1 MPDYKCRNNVE
12 LGCGDTCCKFC
23 LGASEC
29 KYACQGRPDECGLSE
44 NKIGDGEDGEE
55 ENR

>member
-12 LGCGDTCCKFC
+12 LGCGDTCCRFC
-23 LGASEC
+23 IGANEC

-44 NKIGDGEDGEE
+44 NKMGKQL
-55 ENR
+55 

>member
-12 LGCGDTCCKFC
+12 LGCGDTCCRFC
-23 LGASEC
+23 IGATEC

-44 NKIGDGEDGEE
+44 ETNMNKESE
-55 ENR
+55 R